1 MDLRGGDDQDAARKD
16 GRTRLHIEASLSAG
30 AGVEL
35 DADQGHY
42 LRHVL
47 RLQRGAPVALFNARD
62 GEWRAV
68 IDGFTKDRCRLVV
81 ETRRRPPEPPGPE
94 VWLLFAPVKR
104 ARLENLIEKAT
115 ELGVTRLV
123 PVPTRHTDMGRVN
136 RDRLIA
142 IAREAAEQCE
152 RLSVPEISHPVPLF
166 QLLSDWPGTPLLVCA
181 EVGAARPLAAAAAG
195 LPPGPVAFLVGPEG
209 GFANS
214 ELDELARQP
223 FVVSVGLGPRVL
235 RAETAALAA
244 LACWQAVR
252 GDWSDG
258 GGADVRPPFRSFSG
272 PESASGSSPT

>member
-1 MDLRGGDDQDAARKD
+1 MRGGDDEAAARKD
-16 GRTRLHIEASLSAG
+16 GRTRLHIEAPLAAG

-35 DADQGHY
+35 DSDQGHY

-47 RLQRGAPVALFNARD
+47 RLQRGAGVALFNARD

-68 IDGFTKDRCRLVV
+68 IDGFTKDRCRLAV
-81 ETRRRPPEPPGPE
+81 ESRRRPPEPPEPE
-94 VWLLFAPVKR
+94 LWLLFAPLKR
-104 ARLENLIEKAT
+104 ARLELMVEKAT

-123 PVPTRHTDMGRVN
+123 PVPTRHTDIGRVN
-136 RDRLIA
+136 AERLAA

-152 RLSVPEISHPVPLF
+152 RLSVPEISRPVPFF
-166 QLLSDWPGTPLLVCA
+166 QLLSDWPGLPLLVCA
-181 EVGAARPLAAAAAG
+181 ESGAARPLAAAAAG

-223 FVVSVGLGPRVL
+223 FVVPVGLGPRVL

-244 LACWQAVR
+244 LACWQALR

-258 GGADVRPPFRSFSG
+258 GGGDVRPPFRSSPVSGFS
-272 PESASGSSPT
+272 PA